1 MGLMEKISPDGMSIF
16 SEVVDVFPG
25 CMADRI
31 GVIVGCIVV
40 AINSDRYLSHAHTV
54 STLKHSRRPI
64 TVQFLYPSKPPGE
77 KR

>member
-1 MGLMEKISPDGMSIF
+1 MEKISSDGMSIF

-31 GVIVGCIVV
+31 GVEIGCIVV
-40 AINSDRYLSHAHTV
+40 AVNYDKYISHAHTV

-64 TVQFLYPSKPPGE
+64 TVQFLYPMKQE
-77 KR
+77 KRGSRR